1 MQELL
6 LLLLPVA
13 AASGWLAA
21 RRSTRKDSG
30 DCVGETGP
38 VYFRGLNHLLNE
50 EPDKAIDAFVEM
62 LEVDSDTVETH
73 LALGNLFR
81 RRGEVERAIRIHQN
95 LIARP
100 ALTRE
105 QRAQALL
112 ELGQDYMRAG
122 LFDRAENL
130 FRELKDTKLHVRQA
144 LNHLLV
150 IYEKEKDW
158 LSCLDVAD
166 QLESITGDER
176 ALQKSHYHC
185 ELALAARTEG
195 RDTDAAAHLK
205 RALNTFRG
213 CVRAN
218 HLKAQFAASRGDF
231 KEAIRILRQTA
242 EQDVDYLPEVLP
254 EIVHNYR
261 HLGDLQALRSFLG
274 ETAKANPGAGAELP
288 LADLIRESEGESAAI
303 DYLADQLA
311 ESPSLALLLRSI
323 ELNARLPES
332 HSAQFVEGIATA
344 SPASARRQARLS
356 MHAMRFC
363 RQDPALAMS
372 ELSALEHD
380 QAQAGPQVRFLKQS
394 MTVVP

>member
-21 RRSTRKDSG
+21 RGSARKDNKE
-30 DCVGETGP
+30 CVGETGP

-130 FRELKDTKLHVRQA
+130 FRELKDTKLHVRPA
-144 LNHLLV
+144 LRNLLV
-150 IYEKEKDW
+150 IYEKESDW
-158 LSCLDVAD
+158 QACLEAAD
-166 QLESITGDER
+166 QLESLTGDKMV
-176 ALQKSHYHC
+176 LQKSHYHC
-185 ELALAARTEG
+185 ELALAAKAQG
-195 RDTDAAAHLK
+195 RPNDASGHLK
-205 RALNTFRG
+205 KALATYPG

-218 HLKAQFAASRGDF
+218 HLQAQFATAQGDYRA
-231 KEAIRILRQTA
+231 AIRILRQAA
-242 EQDVDYLPEVLP
+242 ERETDYLPEVLP
-254 EIVHNYR
+254 EIVANYR
-261 HLGDLQALRSFLG
+261 HLGDLQDLRRYLE
-274 ETAKANPGAGAELP
+274 ETAQAHPGSGAELA
-288 LADLIRESEGESAAI
+288 LADLIKEQEDESAAAA
-303 DYLADQLA
+303 YLAEQLA
-311 ESPSLALLLRSI
+311 KKPSLTLLLRSI
-323 ELNARLPES
+323 ELNARMPES
-332 HSAQFVEGIATA
+332 RSVQFLEGLRPHI
-344 SPASARRQARLS
+344 RRLLDQNPLYQCAHCGFAAKT
-356 MHAMRFC
+356 MHWQCPSC
-363 RQDPALAMS
+363 RRWS
-372 ELSALEHD
+372 TIKRK
-380 QAQAGPQVRFLKQS
+380 AGCAAEI
-394 MTVVP
+394 

>member
-21 RRSTRKDSG
+21 RRSARKEKG
-30 DCVGETGP
+30 ECVGETGP

-130 FRELKDTKLHVRQA
+130 FRELKETKLHVRPA
-144 LNHLLV
+144 LNNLLV
-150 IYEKEKDW
+150 IYEKERDW
-158 LSCLDVAD
+158 ASCLEVAD
-166 QLESITGDER
+166 QLESLTGEKMT
-176 ALQKSHYHC
+176 LQKSHYYC
-185 ELALAARTEG
+185 EMALAAKAQGRTG
-195 RDTDAAAHLK
+195 DAAASLK
-205 RALNTFRG
+205 KALGIFRG

-218 HLKAQFAASRGDF
+218 HLQAQFAAAQGDN
-231 KEAIRILRQTA
+231 AGAVRILRQTA
-242 EQDVDYLPEVLP
+242 EQDADYLPEVIP
-254 EIVHNYR
+254 EIVSNYR
-261 HLGDLQALRSFLG
+261 SLGDLQSLRDFL
-274 ETAKANPGAGAELP
+274 EQTAASHPGAGAELP
-288 LADLIRESEGESAAI
+288 LSDLIKELEGEKAAAG
-303 DYLADQLA
+303 YLATQLA
-311 ESPSLALLLRSI
+311 ASPSLALLLRSI
-323 ELNARLPES
+323 EVNARMPES
-332 HSAQFVEGIATA
+332 QSTQFIEGLRPHI
-344 SPASARRQARLS
+344 RRLLDERPLYQCTHCGFAAKTLHWQCPS
-356 MHAMRFC
+356 C
-363 RQDPALAMS
+363 RRWS
-372 ELSALEHD
+372 
-380 QAQAGPQVRFLKQS
+380 
-394 MTVVP
+394 TVKRRSGAETDL